1 MLQDIQY
8 DSLLALMII
17 VLSPP
22 ENAPIWQ
29 RGESLTA
36 TTSRCTQASDKIG
49 YYLHQAP
56 GMLSNKSTNS
66 LQTLNT
72 LFRETTP
79 GNNAPSTPTKKKTK
93 PFW

>member
-36 TTSRCTQASDKIG
+36 TTSRCTQASEVTICDR
-49 YYLHQAP
+49 YA
-56 GMLSNKSTNS
+56 
-66 LQTLNT
+66 
-72 LFRETTP
+72 
-79 GNNAPSTPTKKKTK
+79 NNRGHI
-93 PFW
+93 